1 MAFFENWQG
10 RKPKPLSEE
19 EFKDNGHT
27 SMYLP
32 GTEVLSKEG
41 FKPIESLED
50 GDKILT
56 RYSDTNIIEWEDVEI
71 MVSDDYKGKIH
82 WFETRYMKSPK
93 FISNS
98 YLFARPMKHEITKS
112 NEEYSSEEANV
123 IDSLAKDCTNLKYSE
138 SYRKPL
144 IFDHR
149 IDLVKRKH
157 NETLTIGKWTYNTM
171 DFFYW
176 LGLVATDGS
185 IAKKDPVISI
195 TQCKENNIPIIDE
208 MMNKVFNDRWKK
220 YEYDRTDRGL
230 SKIWHFNIYDRELH
244 KFVSDLIGRTK
255 IERRLNKLFEYSKD
269 LLEIFLDGA
278 LLGDGWNNKESNNI
292 GIFCGVSED
301 LAKDYQT
308 MLAFFGRRSNVISKD
323 ERGKKTK
330 LLSSG
335 NYIETKNI
343 LWRISIHRESA
354 SSVKRHHHKEEDYEG
369 EIYCPDTINEL
380 FYVRREGMSL
390 WMSTK

>member
-1 MAFFENWQG
+1 
-10 RKPKPLSEE
+10 
-19 EFKDNGHT
+19 
-27 SMYLP
+27 
-32 GTEVLSKEG
+32 
-41 FKPIESLED
+41 
-50 GDKILT
+50 
-56 RYSDTNIIEWEDVEI
+56 
-71 MVSDDYKGKIH
+71 MVAS
-82 WFETRYMKSPK
+82 
-93 FISNS
+93 
-98 YLFARPMKHEITKS
+98 
-112 NEEYSSEEANV
+112 
-123 IDSLAKDCTNLKYSE
+123 
-138 SYRKPL
+138 
-144 IFDHR
+144 
-149 IDLVKRKH
+149 
-157 NETLTIGKWTYNTM
+157 
-171 DFFYW
+171 
-176 LGLVATDGS
+176 DGS

>member
-1 MAFFENWQG
+1 MAFFENWEG
-10 RKPKPLSEE
+10 RKPSPRLEKENDSGL
-19 EFKDNGHT
+19 T
-27 SMYLP
+27 SMYTP
-32 GTEVLSKEG
+32 GTEVLSMEG

-71 MVSDDYKGKIH
+71 MVEDTYEGKIH

-98 YLFARPMKHEITKS
+98 FLFARPMKHEITKS
-112 NEEYSSEEANV
+112 NEAYSSEESNV
-123 IDSLAKDCTNLKYSE
+123 IDSLAEECETLKY
-138 SYRKPL
+138 YDNIRKPL
-144 IFDHR
+144 IFDHK
-149 IDLVKRKH
+149 IELINRKH
-157 NETLTIGKWTYNTM
+157 VNEIIIGEHTY
-171 DFFYW
+171 DAKCFFYW

-195 TQCKENNIPIIDE
+195 TQCKEQNIPIIIK
-208 MMNKVFNDRWKK
+208 MMDDVFKDRWKK

-244 KFVSDLIGRTK
+244 NYVSKLMGRTK
-255 IERRLNKLFEYSKD
+255 IDRRLNKLFEYSKE

-278 LLGDGWNNKESNNI
+278 LLGDGWNNQDSNNI

-301 LAKDYQT
+301 LAKDYQI

-323 ERGKKTK
+323 ERGKRTQI
-330 LLSSG
+330 LSSG

-354 SSVKRHHHKEEDYEG
+354 SSVKRHHHKEEDYKG
-369 EIYCPDTINEL
+369 RVFCPDTINEL

>member
-1 MAFFENWQG
+1 MSFFKNWEG
-10 RKPKPLSEE
+10 RKKVVNNEYE
-19 EFKDNGHT
+19 KTDFT

-32 GTEVLSKEG
+32 GTEVLTKEG
-41 FKPIESLED
+41 FKPIELLDD

-71 MVSDDYKGKIH
+71 MVQDEYEGKVH
-82 WFETRYMKSPK
+82 WFETGYMKSPK
-93 FISNS
+93 FITDSV
-98 YLFARPMKHEITKS
+98 LFSRPMKHEITKS
-112 NEEYSSEEANV
+112 NEVYSSEEGNV
-123 IDSLAKDCTNLKYSE
+123 IDSLAEDCTILPYSDHI
-138 SYRKPL
+138 RKPL
-144 IFDHR
+144 IFDHK
-149 IDLVKRKH
+149 IDLVHRNHVKKIK
-157 NETLTIGKWTYNTM
+157 IGEYEYSSI

-195 TQCKENNIPIIDE
+195 TQCKEKNISIIDV
-208 MMNKVFNDRWKK
+208 MMDNLFPERWKK
-220 YEYDRTDRGL
+220 YEYDRSNRGL
-230 SKIWHFNIYDRELH
+230 SKIWHFNIYDRALH
-244 KFVSDLIGRTK
+244 KFVAELIGRTK
-255 IERRLNKLFEYSKD
+255 IERRLYKLFEYSKD

-278 LLGDGWNNKESNNI
+278 LLGDGWNNEESNNI
-292 GIFCGVSED
+292 GIFCGISED

-323 ERGKKTK
+323 ERGKRTK
-330 LLSSG
+330 LLNSG

-354 SSVKRHHHKEEDYEG
+354 SSVKRHHHKEEDYNG
-369 EIYCPDTINEL
+369 MIYCPDTVNEL
-380 FYVRREGMSL
+380 FYIRRQGMSL